1 MRTEA
6 VAAVDRPPRREK
18 KGERCPAHFDDSA
31 EMSCCDS
38 LTVAGEKFSCCMQM
52 IITIIMVMIADHC
65 FATLFGEYTFIGNWR
80 QAIEAMSKKVIT

>member
-1 MRTEA
+1 
-6 VAAVDRPPRREK
+6 
-18 KGERCPAHFDDSA
+18 
-31 EMSCCDS
+31 
-38 LTVAGEKFSCCMQM
+38 MQM